1 MDYSSSS
8 QMQLTRPIIEE
19 PDDSTPQQ
27 SQLVQAETRK
37 HQSPFEQFQMRSEP
51 NGKMI
56 ELAAE
61 MASLRAELN
70 SMKHKNQLL
79 WNHLANLEQH
89 NQTLLKEDAKN
100 NKKIDRL
107 ISIVEQILGKNLN

>member
-1 MDYSSSS
+1 MDYSSS

-19 PDDSTPQQ
+19 PDVQQ
-27 SQLVQAETRK
+27 SQLVLPETIK
-37 HQSPFEQFQMRSEP
+37 HQSSFEQFQMRSEP
-51 NGKMI
+51 NGKMM
-56 ELAAE
+56 ELAVA

-89 NQTLLKEDAKN
+89 NQNLLEEDAKN
-100 NKKIDRL
+100 YKKIDKL
-107 ISIVEQILGKNLN
+107 ISIVEQILGKSLN